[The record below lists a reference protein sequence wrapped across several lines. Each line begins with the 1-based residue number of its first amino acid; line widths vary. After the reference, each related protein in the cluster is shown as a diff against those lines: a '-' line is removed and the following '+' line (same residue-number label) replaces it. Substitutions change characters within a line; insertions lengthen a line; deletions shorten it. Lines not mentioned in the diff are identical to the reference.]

1 MDITKSQ
8 LRPKLGWQADR
19 PQEYI
24 GKRRG
29 SWGGIVWSK
38 WLSIITCSVA
48 NHVVKQIQWRIY
60 LCPHLEVIIL
70 VESLC
75 NMRKQQLLGVLF
87 RIVLKGIQLKYLFDL
102 IDTSRAEGVSS
113 RTTYTQTKWAS
124 PPVIHWTIT
133 WHARVDHLTKSH
145 ADKYIL
151 QIQVEASMKT
161 RYHKHIQVAVNTC
174 FTSF

>member
-19 PQEYI
+19 PQQYI

-87 RIVLKGIQLKYLFDL
+87 RIVSKGIQLKYLFDL
-102 IDTSRAEGVSS
+102 IDTSRAEGVGS

-124 PPVIHWTIT
+124 PPSFTERSPDTLELIIWPSLTPINTFSKFKWKHPWK
-133 WHARVDHLTKSH
+133 RVTTNT
-145 ADKYIL
+145 
-151 QIQVEASMKT
+151 SM
-161 RYHKHIQVAVNTC
+161 
-174 FTSF
+174 